1 MTAIATFTD
10 TIARARSL
18 VTLHATLSAPQ
29 AAAMPDP
36 EDLLR
41 SALVFAV
48 AGMDAYFTD
57 RFSESLVKFLKKNK
71 PPSGLVKFLAEAGL
85 DTRTAL
91 EMLAMDRPYR
101 RVRTLVE
108 DHLSD
113 YTTQKQ
119 HVIDELFLV
128 YSVKDLST
136 HAARLAKKKTLL
148 TRVEYAVKRRHAVV
162 HRGDLNAHDKRR
174 GLPHKVV
181 TKCIDSLELYVQKCE
196 ELLAM
201 AIKV

>member
-1 MTAIATFTD
+1 MTAIATFND

-18 VTLHATLSAPQ
+18 VTLHGGLSATQ
-29 AAAMPDP
+29 VAAMPDP

-57 RFSESLVKFLKKNK
+57 RFTESLVKFLKRNK
-71 PPSGLVKFLAEAGL
+71 PPSGLVSLLSAAGL
-85 DTRTAL
+85 GTKAAL

-128 YSVKDLST
+128 YGVKDLST
-136 HAARLAKKKTLL
+136 HAAGLAKKKLL
-148 TRVEYAVKRRHAVV
+148 LAQVEAAVKRRHVVV
-162 HRGDLNAHDKRR
+162 HRGDLNKHDKRR
-174 GLPHKVV
+174 TLPARRA
-181 TKCIDSLELYVQKCE
+181 TKYIDSLELYVQKCE